1 MGKKV
6 KDAGGMKLE
15 DIDDDD
21 DSDTEEIDSKELSV
35 LNNILNV
42 KQKSPKEYSTLKYV
56 LYGTAI
62 FFVLSLPFLDRVFE
76 LALPLAN
83 SWLILLGLKT
93 IIFFIVF
100 YIVFYMNT
108 K

>member
-6 KDAGGMKLE
+6 NAGGMKLE
-15 DIDDDD
+15 DIEDD
-21 DSDTEEIDSKELSV
+21 DSDNEEIDSKELAV

-56 LYGTAI
+56 LYATAI
-62 FFVLSLPFLDRVFE
+62 FFLLSLPFLDRVFE
-76 LALPLAN
+76 LAVPLAN

-100 YIVFYMNT
+100 YIVFYMNA